1 MTSNIILFGYTASF
15 YFRFKDQQ
23 HSTPKRGEILQFIE
37 LRIHHCVCNSLL
49 TDDVCTCS
57 TKVLSFY
64 LAQTSLM
71 KFCTWEFMPVFY
83 WTNGKEWEV
92 GETAREFRQLSCFSV
107 VQKSI
112 SWTILSLTVHSST
125 SERRKTSP
133 SKIVPYLV
141 NFSFLLSFF

>member
-1 MTSNIILFGYTASF
+1 MTSNIIPFGYTASF

-23 HSTPKRGEILQFIE
+23 HSTPKWGKILQFIKP
-37 LRIHHCVCNSLL
+37 RMHHCVCNSLL
-49 TDDVCTCS
+49 TDDVFTCS
-57 TKVLSFY
+57 TEVLSFY

-71 KFCTWEFMPVFY
+71 KFCTWEFVPVFC

-92 GETAREFRQLSCFSV
+92 GETAREYRQLSCFSV
-107 VQKSI
+107 VQKYI
-112 SWTILSLTVHSST
+112 SWTILSLTVHLST